1 MKNLKLEL
9 FNFKKNLSLDQEEI
23 SVIVEGHMNACNTAS
38 EKGIIASLNERLKPY
53 TYDKDVRTLLES
65 LNDDMKNFELLYELK
80 NLYNVLNSKNG
91 GELYRQPIN
100 VLLQTINLESD
111 QDRMSKVLNEL
122 AVYDWVPEIKL
133 FVHNLTKSPEKR
145 TNLLSGGKGESI
157 YTIVESV
164 EDGHIALVKDA
175 WFLLSES
182 VIEKTLLENHIK
194 DEADL
199 KSMRMLET
207 AMKYASVTED
217 RVNFRISEYLTIG
230 LSVAKKGKVYIN
242 DDEMN
247 DETTLESLFNSPIV
261 PIVNKNFYPIL
272 LEVSQNLDKFVELDV
287 VKRVNNLINPY
298 LECFAFNYKN
308 ATFLYRCDE
317 RYGNSFFKY
326 ESALELVNEVRNEL
340 NYDLTYFYEN
350 KLGKEL
356 IVKRKLE
363 DKEREVT
370 LKLEDV
376 CYNIEKLK
384 GSIKMIG
391 ESEVLTTALKNLEKR
406 KTVLDAELAGVK
418 ELQYKEMY
426 LNNRELY
433 IELVVSKAQGRLT
446 RNAQKML
453 ELLAKKTIKK
463 MRYWSNDDKLDC
475 YQSGLLYVF
484 QNWYNF
490 NEEKSVNAF
499 AYFTE
504 IFKRGIAKGYNDLYK
519 KKGDNEHQIRLISI
533 EGSNDGMGL
542 HSL

>member
-9 FNFKKNLSLDQEEI
+9 FNFKKNLSLEQDEI
-23 SVIVEGHMNACNTAS
+23 SVIVEGHMNACNEAS
-38 EKGIIASLNERLKPY
+38 EKTIILSLNERLKPY
-53 TYDKDVRTLLES
+53 TYDKSVKSLLEN
-65 LNDDMKNFELLYELK
+65 LNDDMKNYELLYELK
-80 NLYNVLNSKNG
+80 NLYNVLNLKNQ

-111 QDRMSKVLNEL
+111 NDRMSKVLNEL

-133 FVHNLTKSPEKR
+133 FVHNLTKSPEQK

-157 YTIVESV
+157 FTIVESV
-164 EDGHIALVKDA
+164 EDGHIALVKDS
-175 WFLLSES
+175 WFLLTDNT
-182 VIEKTLLENHIK
+182 VEKTLLENNIK
-194 DEADL
+194 NEEDL
-199 KSMRMLET
+199 KTLRMLET
-207 AMKYASVTED
+207 AMKYANISED
-217 RVNFRISEYLTIG
+217 RVNFRISEYLNIG
-230 LSVAKKGKVYIN
+230 LSVAKKGKVFVN

-247 DETTLESLFNSPIV
+247 EETTLESLFNSPII

-272 LEVSQNLDKFVELDV
+272 LEVSKNLDKFVELDV

-363 DKEREVT
+363 DKEREIT

-376 CYNIEKLK
+376 NFNIDKLK

-391 ESEVLTTALKNLEKR
+391 ESEVLTTALGNLEKR
-406 KTVLDAELAGVK
+406 KTSLNAELQGIK
-418 ELQYKEMY
+418 ELQYKE
-426 LNNRELY
+426 R
-433 IELVVSKAQGRLT
+433 VK
-446 RNAQKML
+446 
-453 ELLAKKTIKK
+453 
-463 MRYWSNDDKLDC
+463 
-475 YQSGLLYVF
+475 F
-484 QNWYNF
+484 
-490 NEEKSVNAF
+490 
-499 AYFTE
+499 
-504 IFKRGIAKGYNDLYK
+504 
-519 KKGDNEHQIRLISI
+519 
-533 EGSNDGMGL
+533 
-542 HSL
+542 